1 MIERILRGSFAKP
14 ALTVLL
20 VLAAALAGAVWLTEL
35 QRDVFPDLATPV
47 FSVFVQNPAMGAE
60 ELETG
65 VAIPLEVA
73 LSGLPGVRRIRSGSQ
88 AGVALV
94 RIEFEPDA
102 DYYLSR
108 QLVAERV
115 GQVARDLP
123 PGTDAPLVSSLTGR
137 LNEVME
143 LVVEAEPGTAGLM
156 ELRDLADFEVRNR
169 LLGVPGV
176 AAVEVLGGHLR
187 QFQVQLDPE
196 RMAALGVTLGEVM
209 TAVERSN
216 ENAAGGFVAQ
226 GPIEWTVRAVGR
238 AENVGDLRATVV
250 AVRDTTPVLLGEVAE
265 VREAPAVRRGL
276 AHGMAEEIVSCRVV
290 KQFGADTVAVA
301 GGVRE
306 AIADLSGSLPP
317 GVRVRVLYDQAE
329 LVSSAL
335 GGVGRAVLL
344 GAVLVV
350 AVLFLLLGN
359 LRAALI
365 VTVTLPLSIALAG
378 LILKPAGVGLNT
390 LTLGGLAI
398 AVGLLVDAAIILT
411 ENVYHRLQALTPVP
425 SPAPPPPSPGEGR
438 PLPAHDHTPPSPRE
452 GGGEVGEGGRGGEG
466 LREVVLAAAVEVG
479 RPIAFATLIVI
490 AVFTPLFAMS
500 GIEGRMYRPLAA
512 AVVASMAASLALALT
527 LVPVLAGWLLRP
539 GAPGKEEDV
548 AVIRRIKAVYAPLLD
563 RCLRHAGLVRVLALA
578 VTIPALVLAF
588 RVGSDFMPALDE
600 GALLLQTILPPEAS
614 LEEVDRRNHRV
625 EDVLR
630 GFPEVREVV
639 RRTGRAEQT
648 EDPMP
653 HVVSDVLVVLKPERS
668 RSVEELEEEMR
679 ERLEKV
685 PGVAVLFTTPLGM
698 RIDEG
703 LGGTPADIQ
712 VRIYGPDLDRL
723 ARLAEE
729 ARELMEPVEGIAD
742 LRAET
747 LTGLP
752 QVRITVDREAVAR
765 VGLTPADVVDA
776 LRIGLAGEEVSQVW
790 VGQRRYDLVVR
801 LADERR
807 ADLSGLSAL
816 LIDGRDGTR
825 IPLGQLA
832 RVERTFGPAS
842 IQREAGSRR
851 IAVEASVAGRDL
863 GSAAAEVR
871 ERLSGELDLPT
882 GYFFDVGGRAEN
894 QARALRSL
902 GLAIAVALLAV
913 LVLLYLAL
921 GSFAETMVILATLPD
936 AFVGGILALWL
947 AGETW
952 NVSSLVGLIGLFGI
966 AVQNGLVLVSQTRS
980 LIAEGRP
987 FEDALREASIG
998 RVRPKLMTAGTA
1010 ILGLLPLLVL
1020 NLHGSEIER
1029 PLAVVM
1035 IGGLVTST
1043 LFTLLALPTF
1053 YQWVHRRMGRP

>member
-1 MIERILRGSFAKP
+1 MIEKILRASFSKP

-35 QRDVFPDLATPV
+35 RRDVFPDLATPV

-65 VAIPLEVA
+65 VSIPLEVA

-94 RIEFEPDA
+94 RVEFEPDA
-102 DYYLSR
+102 DYHLSR

-115 GQVARDLP
+115 NQVARDLP
-123 PGTDAPLVSSLTGR
+123 PGTGAPLVSSLTGR

-143 LVVEAEPGTAGLM
+143 LVVEADPGTAGLM

-209 TAVERSN
+209 TAVGRSG

-226 GPIEWTVRAVGR
+226 GSIEWTVRAVGR
-238 AENVGDLRATVV
+238 AANVGDLRATVG

-290 KQFGADTVAVA
+290 KQFGSDTVAVA
-301 GGVRE
+301 GGVR
-306 AIADLSGSLPP
+306 AALADLSKSLPP

-378 LILKPAGVGLNT
+378 LVLKPAGVGLNT

-411 ENVYHRLQALTPVP
+411 ENVYHRLTVHRLTV
-425 SPAPPPPSPGEGR
+425 SPPGVAR
-438 PLPAHDHTPPSPRE
+438 RDI
-452 GGGEVGEGGRGGEG
+452 
-466 LREVVLAAAVEVG
+466 VLAAAVEVG

-512 AVVASMAASLALALT
+512 AVVASMAASLALAVT

-539 GAPGKEEDV
+539 AAPGKEEDV
-548 AVIRRIKAVYAPLLD
+548 AVIRRIKALYGPLLD
-563 RCLRHAGLVRVLALA
+563 RCLRRAGLVRVLALA
-578 VTIPALVLAF
+578 VTVPALLLAF
-588 RVGSDFMPALDE
+588 KVGSDFMPALDE

-630 GFPEVREVV
+630 QFPEVREVV
-639 RRTGRAEQT
+639 RRTGRAEST

-653 HVVSDVLVVLKPERS
+653 HVVSDVLVVLKPERT

-712 VRIYGPDLDRL
+712 VRIFGPDLDKL
-723 ARLAEE
+723 ARLAGEV
-729 ARELMEPVEGIAD
+729 REQMEDVEGIAD
-742 LRAET
+742 LRAEA

-752 QVRITVDREAVAR
+752 QIRITVDREAVAR
-765 VGLTPADVVDA
+765 AGLAPADVVDA
-776 LRIGLAGEEVSQVW
+776 IRVGLAGEEVSQVW

-807 ADLSGLSAL
+807 DDLSGLASL

-832 RVERTFGPAS
+832 RVERAFGPAS
-842 IQREAGSRR
+842 IEREAGSRR

-863 GSAAAEVR
+863 GSTAAEVR
-871 ERLSGELDLPT
+871 ERLAEGLKLPT
-882 GYFFDVGGRAEN
+882 GYFFDVGGRVET

-936 AFVGGILALWL
+936 AFVGGIVALWL

-987 FEDALREASIG
+987 FEEALREASIG

-1053 YQWVHRRMGRP
+1053 YQWVHRRLGERT

>member
-1 MIERILRGSFAKP
+1 MIARIIRASFAKP
-14 ALTVLL
+14 ALTILL
-20 VLAAALAGAVWLTEL
+20 ALTAVAAGAVWLGDLE
-35 QRDVFPDLATPV
+35 RDVFPDLATPV
-47 FSVFVQNPAMGAE
+47 FSVFVQNPAMGTE

-73 LSGLPGVRRIRSGSQ
+73 MAGLPEVRRVRSSSQ
-88 AGVALV
+88 AGVAQV
-94 RIEFEPDA
+94 RVEFEPDA

-108 QLVAERV
+108 QLVTERV
-115 GQVARDLP
+115 NQVARDLP

-143 LVVEAEPGTAGLM
+143 LVVEADPGSAGLM
-156 ELRDLADFEVRNR
+156 ELRDLGEFEVRNR
-169 LLGVPGV
+169 LLSVPGV
-176 AAVEVLGGHLR
+176 AAVEVMGGHLR

-196 RMAALGVTLGEVM
+196 RMAALGVTLGEVLA
-209 TAVERSN
+209 AVERSN
-216 ENAAGGFVAQ
+216 ENAAGGFVTQ
-226 GPIEWTVRAVGR
+226 GSIEWTVRAIGR
-238 AENVGDLRATVV
+238 AANVGDLRATVV
-250 AVRDTTPVLLGEVAE
+250 AVRENTPVLLGEVAE
-265 VREAPAVRRGL
+265 VREAPAVRRGM
-276 AHGMAEEIVSCRVV
+276 AHGLGSEIVSCRIS
-290 KQFGADTVAVA
+290 KQFGADTVAVSR
-301 GGVRE
+301 GVR
-306 AIADLSGSLPP
+306 AAVADLAKSLPP
-317 GVRVRVLYDQAE
+317 GVRVRVLYDQAD
-329 LVSSAL
+329 LVTSAL

-378 LILKPAGVGLNT
+378 LVLKPAGVGLNT

-411 ENVYHRLQALTPVP
+411 ENVYHRLTVSDRAR
-425 SPAPPPPSPGEGR
+425 SR
-438 PLPAHDHTPPSPRE
+438 
-452 GGGEVGEGGRGGEG
+452 
-466 LREVVLAAAVEVG
+466 REVVLAAAVEVG

-490 AVFTPLFAMS
+490 AVFSPLFAMS

-512 AVVASMAASLALALT
+512 AVVAAMAASLALALT

-539 GAPGKEEDV
+539 APVGAEEDV
-548 AVIRRIKAVYAPLLD
+548 ALIRRIKAVYAPLLD
-563 RCLRHAGLVRVLALA
+563 RCMRRTGRVLAVSLA
-578 VTIPALVLAF
+578 VTIPALLLAF
-588 RVGSDFMPALDE
+588 RAGSDFMPRLDE
-600 GALLLQTILPPEAS
+600 GALLLQTLLPPEAS
-614 LEEVDRRNHRV
+614 LDEVDRRNHRV

-630 GFPEVREVV
+630 RFPEVKEVV
-639 RRTGRAEQT
+639 RRTGRAERT

-653 HVVSDVLVVLKPERS
+653 HVLSDVLVVLKPERS
-668 RSVEELEEEMR
+668 RPLEDLEEEMR

-712 VRIYGPDLDRL
+712 VRIYGPDLERLSRL
-723 ARLAEE
+723 AQRAK
-729 ARELMEPVEGIAD
+729 ELMEPIEGIAD

-752 QVRITVDREAVAR
+752 QIRITVDREAVAR

-776 LRIGLAGEEVSQVW
+776 LRVGLAGEEVSQVW
-790 VGQRRYDLVVR
+790 VGQRRFDLVVR
-801 LADERR
+801 LADDRR
-807 ADLSGLSAL
+807 SDLAALSAL

-825 IPLGQLA
+825 VPLGQLA
-832 RVERTFGPAS
+832 RVEQTFGPAA

-851 IAVEASVAGRDL
+851 IAVEASAAGRDL
-863 GSAAAEVR
+863 GGAAAEVR
-871 ERLSGELDLPT
+871 DRLARGLNLPT
-882 GYFFDVGGRAEN
+882 GYFFDIGGRVET

-913 LVLLYLAL
+913 FILLYLAL
-921 GSFAETMVILATLPD
+921 GSFAETLVILATLPN

-966 AVQNGLVLVSQTRS
+966 AVQNGLVLVSQTRG
-980 LIAEGRP
+980 LLAEGRP
-987 FEDALREASIG
+987 FEEALREASIG
-998 RVRPKLMTAGTA
+998 RVRPKLMTAGCA

-1029 PLAVVM
+1029 PLAIVM

-1053 YQWVHRRMGRP
+1053 YQLVHRMQERVRRRSAIAGEV

>member
-1 MIERILRGSFAKP
+1 
-14 ALTVLL
+14 
-20 VLAAALAGAVWLTEL
+20 
-35 QRDVFPDLATPV
+35 
-47 FSVFVQNPAMGAE
+47 
-60 ELETG
+60 
-65 VAIPLEVA
+65 
-73 LSGLPGVRRIRSGSQ
+73 
-88 AGVALV
+88 
-94 RIEFEPDA
+94 
-102 DYYLSR
+102 
-108 QLVAERV
+108 
-115 GQVARDLP
+115 
-123 PGTDAPLVSSLTGR
+123 
-137 LNEVME
+137 
-143 LVVEAEPGTAGLM
+143 
-156 ELRDLADFEVRNR
+156 
-169 LLGVPGV
+169 
-176 AAVEVLGGHLR
+176 
-187 QFQVQLDPE
+187 
-196 RMAALGVTLGEVM
+196 MAALGVTLGEVM

-226 GPIEWTVRAVGR
+226 GSIEWTVRAVGR
-238 AENVGDLRATVV
+238 ADNVGDLRATVV

-265 VREAPAVRRGL
+265 VREAPAVRRGM
-276 AHGMAEEIVSCRVV
+276 AHGLGSELVNCRIS
-290 KQFGADTVAVA
+290 KQFGADTVTVSRGVRAAVA
-301 GGVRE
+301 
-306 AIADLSGSLPP
+306 DLAKSMPP
-317 GVRVRVLYDQAE
+317 GVTVRVLYDQAD

-365 VTVTLPLSIALAG
+365 VTLTLPLSVALAG
-378 LILKPAGVGLNT
+378 LILKPAGIGLNT
-390 LTLGGLAI
+390 MTLGGLAI

-411 ENVYHRLQALTPVP
+411 ENVYHRLNVTA
-425 SPAPPPPSPGEGR
+425 
-438 PLPAHDHTPPSPRE
+438 
-452 GGGEVGEGGRGGEG
+452 GRGKR
-466 LREVVLAAAVEVG
+466 REVVLAAAVEVG

-512 AVVASMAASLALALT
+512 AVVAAMAASLVLALT
-527 LVPVLAGWLLRP
+527 LVPVLAGWFLRP
-539 GAPGKEEDV
+539 APSAHLGAEEDV
-548 AVIRRIKAVYAPLLD
+548 FLIRRIKAFYGPLLD
-563 RCLRHAGLVRVLALA
+563 RCMRRAGLVLVLSLA
-578 VTIPALVLAF
+578 VTIPALLLAF
-588 RVGSDFMPALDE
+588 RIGSDFMPQLDE
-600 GALLLQTILPPEAS
+600 GALLLQTVLPPEAS

-630 GFPEVREVV
+630 ELPEVKEVV
-639 RRTGRAEQT
+639 RRTGRAERT

-653 HVVSDVLVVLKPERS
+653 HVISDVLVVLKPERS
-668 RSVEELEEEMR
+668 RSIEELEEEMR

-703 LGGTPADIQ
+703 LGGTPADLQ

-765 VGLTPADVVDA
+765 VGLAPADVIDA
-776 LRIGLAGEEVSQVW
+776 LRVGLAGEEVSQIW
-790 VGQRRYDLVVR
+790 VGQRRFDLVVR
-801 LADERR
+801 LADDRR
-807 ADLSGLSAL
+807 NDLSALGSL
-816 LIDGRDGTR
+816 LIDGKNGSRV
-825 IPLGQLA
+825 PLGQLA
-832 RVERTFGPAS
+832 RVEQTFGPGS

-871 ERLSGELDLPT
+871 ERLARELDLPT
-882 GYFFDVGGRAEN
+882 GYFFDIGGRVEN

-902 GLAIAVALLAV
+902 SLAIAVALLAV

-921 GSFAETMVILATLPD
+921 GTFAETGVILATLPV
-936 AFVGGILALWL
+936 AFVGGIAALWL
-947 AGETW
+947 TGETW

-966 AVQNGLVLVSQTRS
+966 AVQNGLVLVSQTRT
-980 LIAEGRP
+980 LLDEGKP
-987 FEDALREASIG
+987 FEEALREASIG
-998 RVRPKLMTAGTA
+998 RVRPKLMTAGCA
-1010 ILGLLPLLVL
+1010 MLGLLPLLVL

-1029 PLAVVM
+1029 PLAIVM
-1035 IGGLVTST
+1035 VGGLITST

-1053 YQWVHRRMGRP
+1053 YQLVHRIQERWRGGRTTGEEAA

>member
-1 MIERILRGSFAKP
+1 MIEKILRASFARP
-14 ALTVLL
+14 ALTILL
-20 VLAAALAGAVWLTEL
+20 ALVAAGAGAVWLGDL
-35 QRDVFPDLATPV
+35 DRDVFPDLATPV
-47 FSVFVQNPAMGAE
+47 FSIFVQNAAMGTE

-65 VAIPLEVA
+65 VAIPLESA
-73 LSGLPGVRRIRSGSQ
+73 LAGLPEVRRIRSSSQ
-88 AGVALV
+88 AGVTQV
-94 RIEFEPDA
+94 RVEFEPAA

-108 QLVAERV
+108 QLVTERV
-115 GQVARDLP
+115 NQAARDLP
-123 PGTDAPLVSSLTGR
+123 PGTGAPLVSSLTGR

-143 LVVEAEPGTAGLM
+143 IVLEADPGTAGLM
-156 ELRDLADFEVRNR
+156 ELRDLAEYELKNR
-169 LLGVPGV
+169 LLSVPGV

-187 QFQVQLDPE
+187 QFQVQLDPD

-209 TAVERSN
+209 DAVGRAN

-226 GPIEWTVRAVGR
+226 GAIEWTVRAVGR
-238 AENVGDLRATVV
+238 AGNVGDLRATVV

-265 VREAPAVRRGL
+265 VREAPAVRRGM
-276 AHGMAEEIVSCRVV
+276 AHGLGSEIVNCRIS
-290 KQFGADTVAVA
+290 KQFGADTVTVA
-301 GGVRE
+301 RGVRAAVE
-306 AIADLSGSLPP
+306 DLAKTMPK
-317 GVRVRVLYDQAE
+317 GVRVRVLYDQAD

-344 GAVLVV
+344 GAALVV

-365 VTVTLPLSIALAG
+365 VTLTLPLSVALSG
-378 LILKPAGVGLNT
+378 LILKPAGIGLNT

-411 ENVYHRLQALTPVP
+411 ENVYHRLTVSA
-425 SPAPPPPSPGEGR
+425 AGR
-438 PLPAHDHTPPSPRE
+438 PRQEA
-452 GGGEVGEGGRGGEG
+452 
-466 LREVVLAAAVEVG
+466 VLDAALEVG

-512 AVVASMAASLALALT
+512 AVVAAMAASLALALT
-527 LVPVLAGWLLRP
+527 LVPVLAGLLLRP
-539 GAPGKEEDV
+539 ARSVEREDV
-548 AVIRRIKAVYAPLLD
+548 AIIRRVKALYAPLLE
-563 RCLRHAGLVRVLALA
+563 RCMRRAGLVRVLALA
-578 VTIPALVLAF
+578 VTVPALLLAP
-588 RVGSDFMPALDE
+588 RIGSDFMPQLDE
-600 GALLLQTILPPEAS
+600 GALLLQTLLPPEAS

-630 GFPEVREVV
+630 GFPEVQEVV
-639 RRTGRAEQT
+639 RRTGRAERT

-653 HVVSDVLVVLKPERS
+653 HVLSDVLVVLKPERS
-668 RSVEELEEEMR
+668 RSIEELEEEMR

-703 LGGTPADIQ
+703 LGGTPADLQ

-723 ARLAEE
+723 ARLAEQ
-729 ARELMEPVEGIAD
+729 ARELMEPIEGIAD

-752 QVRITVDREAVAR
+752 QIRITVDREAVAR
-765 VGLTPADVVDA
+765 VGLAPGDVVDA

-790 VGQRRYDLVVR
+790 VGQRRFDLVVR
-801 LADERR
+801 LADDRR
-807 ADLSGLSAL
+807 NDLGALGSL
-816 LIDGRDGTR
+816 LIDGHDGTR
-825 IPLGQLA
+825 VPLGQLA
-832 RVERTFGPAS
+832 RVEQTFGPAS

-871 ERLSGELDLPT
+871 ERLSEGLDLPT
-882 GYFFDVGGRAEN
+882 GYFFDIGGRVEN
-894 QARALRSL
+894 QARAMRSL
-902 GLAIAVALLAV
+902 GFAIAVALLAV

-921 GSFAETMVILATLPD
+921 GSFAETLVILATLPD

-966 AVQNGLVLVSQTRS
+966 AVQNSLVLVSQTRS
-980 LIAEGRP
+980 LVAEGRP
-987 FEDALREASIG
+987 FEQALREASIG

-1053 YQWVHRRMGRP
+1053 YDLVNRWREGWRKSPLQT

>member
-35 QRDVFPDLATPV
+35 ERDVFPDLATPV

-73 LSGLPGVRRIRSGSQ
+73 LSGLPEVRRIRSTSQ
-88 AGVALV
+88 PGVALV

-108 QLVAERV
+108 QLVTERV
-115 GQVARDLP
+115 NQAARDLP
-123 PGTDAPLVSSLTGR
+123 PGTEAPLVSSLTGR
-137 LNEVME
+137 LNEVVE
-143 LVVEAEPGTAGLM
+143 IVIEAEPGTAGLM
-156 ELRDLADFEVRNR
+156 ELRDLADYEIRNR

-216 ENAAGGFVAQ
+216 ENAAAGFVAQ
-226 GPIEWTVRAVGR
+226 GPVEWTVRAVGR
-238 AENVGDLRATVV
+238 AGNVADLRATVV

-265 VREAPAVRRGL
+265 VREAPAVRRGM
-276 AHGMAEEIVSCRVV
+276 AHGLGSEIVNCRIV
-290 KQFGADTVAVA
+290 KQFGADTVSVA
-301 GGVRE
+301 RGVRA
-306 AIADLSGSLPP
+306 AIEDLSKSLPE
-317 GVRVRVLYDQAE
+317 GVRVRILYDQAE

-365 VTVTLPLSIALAG
+365 VTLTLPLSIALSG
-378 LILKPAGVGLNT
+378 LILKPAGIGLNT

-411 ENVYHRLQALTPVP
+411 ENVYHRLQGTQ
-425 SPAPPPPSPGEGR
+425 
-438 PLPAHDHTPPSPRE
+438 
-452 GGGEVGEGGRGGEG
+452 GG
-466 LREVVLAAAVEVG
+466 REVVLAAALEVG

-512 AVVASMAASLALALT
+512 AVVASMAASLILALT

-539 GAPGKEEDV
+539 APPGKEEDV
-548 AVIRRIKAVYAPLLD
+548 ALIRRIKKIYAPLLD
-563 RCLRHAGLVRVLALA
+563 RCMRRAGLVRVLALA
-578 VTIPALVLAF
+578 VTIPALFLAL
-588 RVGSDFMPALDE
+588 RVGSDFMPSLDE

-614 LEEVDRRNHRV
+614 LDEVDRRNHRV

-630 GFPEVREVV
+630 KFPEVREVV
-639 RRTGRAEQT
+639 RRTGRAERT

-653 HVVSDVLVVLKPERS
+653 HVISDVLVVLEPNRT
-668 RSVEELEEEMR
+668 RPLEELEEEMR

-712 VRIYGPDLDRL
+712 VRIYGPDLDLL

-729 ARELMEPVEGIAD
+729 ARELMEDVEGVAD
-742 LRAET
+742 LRAEA

-765 VGLTPADVVDA
+765 VGLAPADVVDA
-776 LRIGLAGEEVSQVW
+776 LRVGLAGEEVSQVW

-801 LADERR
+801 LADDRR
-807 ADLSGLSAL
+807 NDLSALGTL

-832 RVERTFGPAS
+832 NVERTFGPAS
-842 IQREAGSRR
+842 LQREAGSRR

-863 GSAAAEVR
+863 GGTAAEVR
-871 ERLSGELDLPT
+871 ERLSEGLDLPT
-882 GYFFDVGGRAEN
+882 GYFFDIGGRVEN

-921 GSFAETMVILATLPD
+921 GSFAETLVILATLPD
-936 AFVGGILALWL
+936 AFVGGIVALWL

-980 LIAEGRP
+980 LIAEGRS
-987 FEDALREASIG
+987 FEEALREASIG

-1053 YQWVHRRMGRP
+1053 YQWVHRLRARFGPS